1 MGLFEQ
7 RFSDEQVTAARRK
20 IAAGASLRAAAAEI
34 GCAPSTLSVRITKA
48 EAAEAD
54 ARVRAGIGD
63 SGPRLAQR
71 TREDAELSA
80 TATREGAAA
89 GGVGPV
95 EVLRGALQATKAN
108 GQADWPTRVSAAR
121 ALAALRPD
129 LAEPEQDREPAPA
142 TIVYDRPPGSAPI
155 LHRAAPGGEA
165 GVSNTATPAEPL
177 PEPGVYLFQQGERVI
192 PLVEH
197 ELAGETVSVN
207 VLDSREAAADLLR
220 AFGGD
225 PASLDTISDADP
237 QPDTT

>member
-1 MGLFEQ
+1 MGLFDEQ

-34 GCAPSTLSVRITKA
+34 GCVPSTLSVRIKKA

-63 SGPRLAQR
+63 RGPRLAER
-71 TREDAELSA
+71 TREDSELSA
-80 TATREGAAA
+80 IAAREGAAA

-95 EVLRGALQATKAN
+95 EVLRGALQATKASE
-108 GQADWPTRVSAAR
+108 QPDWPTRVTAAR

-129 LAEPEQDREPAPA
+129 LAESEPEREPAPA
-142 TIVYDRPPGSAPI
+142 TFVYDLPPGSAPI
-155 LHRAAPGGEA
+155 LHRAPPGDAP
-165 GVSNTATPAEPL
+165 VSDTATPAEPL
-177 PEPGVYLFQQGERVI
+177 PEPCVYLLRQGDQMI

-197 ELAGETVSVN
+197 KLAGETFTMRI
-207 VLDSREAAADLLR
+207 LESREAAADLLR

-225 PASLDTISDADP
+225 PASLDTIPDADP